1 MPSHDQTEPQDVP
14 ISDDMIRLG
23 QFLKLATVAEDGIDA
38 KALLL
43 DEAVHVNGE
52 PESRRG
58 RQLAPG
64 DVVTVAVPAGTFRF
78 RVTREQP

>member
-1 MPSHDQTEPQDVP
+1 MPSHDATTPRNVV

-23 QFLKLATVAEDGIDA
+23 QFLKLAAVAEDGIDA
-38 KALLL
+38 KALLG

-58 RQLAPG
+58 RQLRPG
-64 DVVTVAVPAGTFRF
+64 DIVAVEVPSGTFRL
-78 RVTREQP
+78 RVSRG